1 MSLNEPKAGEGRA
14 VPMAYARVQ
23 AKPVWFRPWVGQL
36 VIGLICA
43 VLLGQVGRLAYIH
56 HVLRPSLLEYSE
68 RRQTSTVALPAR
80 RGAILDCRFR
90 VLAGSHDSP
99 TVYAD
104 PRMVKN
110 HTEAAQELARVLGKP
125 SEEILQL
132 LRDPKKRA
140 FVVIQRGVAE
150 NEAEGVR
157 DLKIE
162 GVGVR
167 NEPSRTY
174 PMGTL
179 AAHVVGFVRAG
190 KEGPEGIEGIELA
203 MDKYLRGKSGQREV
217 YRDVKRRA
225 IFEKPDSYQAPK
237 DGIHVVLSLDSAI
250 QEVLESQLAATVAKF
265 RAESAIGVVM
275 SPKNGDVYAM
285 ACYPAFDPG
294 KVAQVPRDSRILCNR
309 VLTDPVE
316 PGSVFKPFV
325 LAEVLSESAA
335 RPAETV
341 FCHNGLYE
349 TGKRRLHD
357 HHPYGSL
364 TVEQILTKSS
374 NIGMAIL
381 GQRLGNPRMH
391 AGLSRFGFGR
401 KTGVDLPG
409 EDPGLMLPVK
419 RWNSFSTTSI
429 PMGQEI
435 AITPMQLATAFCSL
449 VNGGRLLMPRV
460 VSAVLDHDGNVF
472 EDRTAAQGRG
482 QALNPATAAV
492 MKSLL
497 AKVVN
502 EGTGKP
508 AQLVQWQVMGK
519 TGTAQI
525 PKFGHKGYEPNAYLA
540 SFIAAA
546 PETDPAVVVLITVR
560 KPDRSI
566 GYYGGTVSAPPV
578 KAVLEMVLPYL
589 GIPPERSEEEGAKLK
604 VGIVGGGD

>member
-1 MSLNEPKAGEGRA
+1 MSLNELKAGEGRA
-14 VPMAYARVQ
+14 VPMAYATVQ
-23 AKPVWFRPWVGQL
+23 ARPVWFRPWAGHL
-36 VIGLICA
+36 VIGLVGA
-43 VLLGQVGRLAYIH
+43 VLLGQIGRLAYIH
-56 HVLRPSLLEYSE
+56 YKLRPSLQEWSE
-68 RRQTSTVALPAR
+68 RRQTSRVSLPAR
-80 RGAILDCRFR
+80 RGAILDRRFR

-104 PRMVKN
+104 PRLVKD
-110 HTEAAQELARVLGKP
+110 HVEAARQLATVLGRRP
-125 SEEILQL
+125 DEILQL
-132 LRDPKKRA
+132 LEDPTKKA

-150 NEAEGVR
+150 NEAEAVR

-162 GVGVR
+162 GVGIR

-179 AAHVVGFVRAG
+179 AAHVVGFVHAG
-190 KEGPEGIEGIELA
+190 KDGPEGTEGIELA
-203 MDKYLRGKSGQREV
+203 MDKYLRGQSGQREV

-225 IFEKPDSYQAPK
+225 IFEKPDSYKAPR
-237 DGIHVVLSLDSAI
+237 DGIHVVLTLDSAI
-250 QEVLESQLAATVAKF
+250 QETLETQLALTVAKF
-265 RAESAIGVVM
+265 KAESAVGLVM
-275 SPKNGDVYAM
+275 SPRNGDVYAM

-294 KVAQVPRDSRILCNR
+294 KVGQVPRDSRVLCNR

-325 LAEVLSESAA
+325 MSEALAERVAK
-335 RPAETV
+335 PTETI

-391 AGLSRFGFGR
+391 AALSRFGFGQT
-401 KTGVDLPG
+401 TGIDLPG
-409 EDPGLMLPVK
+409 EDPGLMMPLK
-419 RWNSFSTTSI
+419 KWNSFSTTSI

-435 AITPMQLATAFCSL
+435 AITPMQLATAFCAL
-449 VNGGRLLMPRV
+449 VNGGKLLRPRV
-460 VSAVLDHDGNVF
+460 VSAVIDQQGNVV
-472 EDRTAAQGRG
+472 EDRSAVQERG
-482 QALNPATAAV
+482 QAVVPETAAL
-492 MKSLL
+492 MKSILV
-497 AKVVN
+497 KVIN
-502 EGTGKP
+502 EGTGRP
-508 AQLVQWQVMGK
+508 AQIARWQVMGK

-525 PKFGHKGYEPNAYLA
+525 PRFGHKGYEPNAYLA
-540 SFIAAA
+540 SFVAGG
-546 PETDPAVVVLITVR
+546 PEKDPAVVVLISVR

-589 GIPPERSEEEGAKLK
+589 GVPPDRSEEEGAKLK
-604 VGIVGGGD
+604 VGFIGGGD